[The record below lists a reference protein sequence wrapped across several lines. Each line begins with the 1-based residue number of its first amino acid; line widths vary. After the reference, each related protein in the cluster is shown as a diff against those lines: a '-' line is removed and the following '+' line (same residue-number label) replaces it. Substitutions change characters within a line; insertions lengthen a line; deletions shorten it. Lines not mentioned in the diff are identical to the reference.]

1 MFVLLG
7 NMQILLV
14 SCISKDSFLVNE
26 SKTISFASGAC
37 GREIF
42 KAMQIWNKKEEH
54 FHKLQ
59 KLNFNRFEFRPIR

>member
-26 SKTISFASGAC
+26 LKTISFASEYVERNIQSNANMEQE
-37 GREIF
+37 RRTF
-42 KAMQIWNKKEEH
+42 
-54 FHKLQ
+54 
-59 KLNFNRFEFRPIR
+59 P